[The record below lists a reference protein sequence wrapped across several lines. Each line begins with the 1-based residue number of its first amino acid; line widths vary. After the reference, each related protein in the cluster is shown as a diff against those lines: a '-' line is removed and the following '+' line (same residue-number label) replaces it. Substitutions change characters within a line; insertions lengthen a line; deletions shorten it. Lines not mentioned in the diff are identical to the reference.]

1 MSKLQFIDT
10 PFPDNHDGFD
20 YAPKSFTEVQKEV
33 ESAFAQRERA
43 KSENKMM
50 SMLTSIMK

>member
-1 MSKLQFIDT
+1 MSKLQFIDS

-20 YAPKSFTEVQKEV
+20 YAPKSFTEVQKEM
-33 ESAFAQRERA
+33 ESEFAQLERV

-50 SMLTSIMK
+50 SLLTSIMK

>member
-20 YAPKSFTEVQKEV
+20 YAPKSFTEVQNEM
-33 ESAFAQRERA
+33 ESEFAQRERA
-43 KSENKMM
+43 NSENKML